1 MYADLGIAAR
11 STIWNNIEATLTSAL
26 DSLTTYYTVNQ
37 LEANPTETQVIL
49 LHLHGDAR
57 KKLSPDVEWCPLHLP
72 GIPRCHPGPDALVQA
87 AYRPY

>member
-26 DSLTTYYTVNQ
+26 DSLTTYNTVNQ

-49 LHLHGDAR
+49 FHL
-57 KKLSPDVEWCPLHLP
+57 
-72 GIPRCHPGPDALVQA
+72 
-87 AYRPY
+87 